1 MKKALAMLL
10 VTVMAAGL
18 FAGCSGSSDDM
29 GGEDVIK
36 VNDTALTKNYVD
48 ARIDQIFKQNQ
59 LESDD
64 SFSGYY
70 KAQIINGLVE
80 TELMVQDAKA
90 KGIEVTDDE
99 KSEFRQNLIDQT
111 YGSEENFQAYLDE
124 YNVSDDMFD
133 RMVEEKLYY
142 DKYLDILKEDITVDA
157 QSYYDEN
164 SDQFDVA
171 DQVDA
176 KHILVDDKETAEDII
191 KQLDDG
197 ADFAELA
204 KEYSTDTATAQQ
216 GGELGYFTADQM
228 ITEFSDAAFALE
240 PGEYT
245 KEPVETSYGYHVIL
259 CEDKK
264 AAHHQ
269 SFDEV
274 KDELTEQL
282 TDQEVQTKY
291 YDAMSALQEDAT
303 IEYLSDD
310 YNPDKLIEE
319 AQKAMEAEQSADSS
333 AAESGSASTE
343 AAADETTEDVAAASE
358 STDAAADSSATAE
371 SGDSL
376 VDSAE

>member
-29 GGEDVIK
+29 GSEDVIK

-111 YGSEENFQAYLDE
+111 YGSEEKFQAYLDE

-142 DKYLDILKEDITVDA
+142 DKYLDLLKEDITVDA

-197 ADFAELA
+197 ADFSELA

-245 KEPVETSYGYHVIL
+245 KEPVKTSYGYHVIL

-291 YDAMSALQEDAT
+291 HDAMSALREDAT

-310 YNPDKLIEE
+310 YNPDKLVEE
-319 AQKAMEAEQSADSS
+319 AQKAMEAEQSTDSS

-343 AAADETTEDVAAASE
+343 AAADETTEDAAAASE

>member
-1 MKKALAMLL
+1 MKKALSMLL
-10 VTVMAAGL
+10 VTVMAASL
-18 FAGCSGSSDDM
+18 FAGCSSSDDM

-48 ARIDQIFKQNQ
+48 ARVDQIFQQNQ
-59 LESDD
+59 LQSDD
-64 SFSGYY
+64 AFSGYY
-70 KAQIINGLVE
+70 KSQIINGLVE
-80 TELMVQDAKA
+80 TELMVQDAKS
-90 KGIEVTDDE
+90 KGIEVTDDQIKDFKE
-99 KSEFRQNLIDQT
+99 NLINET
-111 YGSEENFQAYLDE
+111 YGSEENFQSYLDE
-124 YNVSDDMFD
+124 YNISDDMVE
-133 RMVEEKLYY
+133 RMIEEKLYY
-142 DKYLDILKEDITVDA
+142 DQYIDLIKADITVDA
-157 QSYYDEN
+157 ESYYNEN

-176 KHILVDDKETAEDII
+176 KHILVDDKETAQDII

-197 ADFAELA
+197 ADFSELA
-204 KEYSTDTATAQQ
+204 KEYSTDTATAEK

-274 KDELTEQL
+274 KEDLTEQL
-282 TDQEVQTKY
+282 TNQQVQSKY
-291 YDAMSALQEDAT
+291 YELMEELRGSAS

-310 YNPDKLIEE
+310 YNPDKLVAEAE
-319 AQKAMEAEQSADSS
+319 AQMQQENENTEASDSAAVEDENTDSS
-333 AAESGSASTE
+333 SASE
-343 AAADETTEDVAAASE
+343 
-358 STDAAADSSATAE
+358 TDA
-371 SGDSL
+371 SL
-376 VDSAE
+376 VDTEE

>member
-18 FAGCSGSSDDM
+18 FAGCSSNNDM

-48 ARIDQIFKQNQ
+48 ARIDQIFQQNQ
-59 LESDD
+59 LDSSD

-90 KGIEVTDDE
+90 KGIEVTEEE
-99 KSEFRQNLIDQT
+99 KDSFRQDLIDNT
-111 YGSEENFQAYLDE
+111 YGSEENFQSYLEE
-124 YNVSDDMFD
+124 YNVSDAMFD

-157 QSYYDEN
+157 QAYYDEN
-164 SDQFDVA
+164 PDQFDIA

-197 ADFAELA
+197 ADFSELA

-216 GGELGYFTADQM
+216 GGELGYFTADKM

-240 PGEYT
+240 PGQYT
-245 KEPVETSYGYHVIL
+245 EEPVETSYGYHIIL
-259 CEDKK
+259 CEDKE

-274 KDELTEQL
+274 KDDLTEQL
-282 TDQEVQTKY
+282 TEQEVQSKY
-291 YDAMSALQEDAT
+291 YDAMSALHDSAT

-310 YNPDKLIEE
+310 YNPDKLVEE
-319 AQKAMEAEQSADSS
+319 AQAQMEAEQNESSS
-333 AAESGSASTE
+333 AAESDTSASDT
-343 AAADETTEDVAAASE
+343 ASEDAAASSE
-358 STDAAADSSATAE
+358 QAADSAATTEA
-371 SGDSL
+371 DTDASL
-376 VDSAE
+376 VE